1 MRSRTLKLVLAAV
14 LTSVMSTGCMLSRAV
29 DRAFVGM
36 TVKRPANVDRKVTGI
51 FLLPLTFAI
60 DVATFP
66 IQAILVAILGDNF
79 PFNDPP
85 SALDMT
91 GMTSLEGNP
100 QFEKLD
106 PATKQ
111 TAVAELDA
119 LVKSGQLDANSAL
132 ALTEDGHWV
141 VVRVTDEA
149 RQQLIAR
156 AAQTPATQQVCAR

>member
-1 MRSRTLKLVLAAV
+1 MRSRTLKLVVAAV

-36 TVKRPANVDRKVTGI
+36 TVKRPAHVDRKVTGI
-51 FLLPLTFAI
+51 FLLPLTFAVDI
-60 DVATFP
+60 ATFP

-85 SALDMT
+85 SALD
-91 GMTSLEGNP
+91 GGLGALQGNP
-100 QFEKLD
+100 QFDKLD
-106 PATKQ
+106 PAAKE

-141 VVRVTDEA
+141 VVRVTEEA

-156 AAQTPATQQVCAR
+156 SAQPANEALVCER

>member
-1 MRSRTLKLVLAAV
+1 MRSPLKLVVAAV
-14 LTSVMSTGCMLSRAV
+14 LTAVLSTGCMLSRAV

-36 TVKRPANVDRKVTGI
+36 SVKRPAHNDRKVTGI
-51 FLLPLTFAI
+51 FLLPITFAI
-60 DVATFP
+60 DLATFP

-85 SALDMT
+85 SALDGS
-91 GMTSLEGNP
+91 GMASLQGNP
-100 QFEKLD
+100 QFEKLE
-106 PATKQ
+106 PAAQQ
-111 TAVAELDA
+111 TAIAELDA

-156 AAQTPATQQVCAR
+156 TATAPNASQVCAR